1 MSSIKLFKSAQALI
15 KHESFGK
22 ASKSIGLT
30 QSALSQNIKKLEDH
44 YGVKFFQRENGKTKP
59 TVYGEMLISLTDE
72 IVDIEDKIINQI
84 SLIDNTKAG
93 LLKIGLDPYL
103 SGAILE
109 PIISDMMGIY
119 PEIKYRFFYLST
131 YSGVA
136 QLKANKFDILISYDQ
151 RNIRPDSNKDLDTLD
166 VIPIK
171 IDAPKFYAKENHEI
185 FKNNKE
191 ISIDDIFGHNIYTTL
206 PPAWFHDFYEKELGK
221 DIPYSEIVDKIFLVS
236 ADQNLHL
243 KMVEKGN
250 GIGIF
255 YEFDLINSKEQLKL
269 IPIKNFPEKLNA
281 MIAINKKW
289 VKSQIA
295 KIFLEM
301 VSSRF
306 S

>member
-30 QSALSQNIKKLEDH
+30 QSALSQNIKKLENH

-59 TVYGEMLISLTDE
+59 TVYGEMLLSLTDE
-72 IVDIEDKIINQI
+72 IVDIEEKIVNQI
-84 SLIDNTKAG
+84 SLINNSDAG

-103 SGAILE
+103 SGTILE
-109 PIISDMMGIY
+109 PIISEMMGIY
-119 PEIKYRFFYLST
+119 PNIKYRFFYLST

-136 QLKANKFDILISYDQ
+136 QLKANKFDILISFDEREY
-151 RNIRPDSNKDLDTLD
+151 RLNSNKNLDTLD

-171 IDAPKFYAKENHEI
+171 INPPKFYAREDHEI
-185 FKNNKE
+185 FNQNE
-191 ISIDDIFGHNIYTTL
+191 ISIENIFDYNIYTTL
-206 PPAWFHDFYEKELGK
+206 PPA
-221 DIPYSEIVDKIFLVS
+221 
-236 ADQNLHL
+236 
-243 KMVEKGN
+243 
-250 GIGIF
+250 GIF
-255 YEFDLINSKEQLKL
+255 YEFDLLNSKEQLKT
-269 IPIKNFPEKLNA
+269 IPIRNYPEKLNA

-289 VKSQIA
+289 IKPQIA

-301 VSSRF
+301 VSGRF

>member
-1 MSSIKLFKSAQALI
+1 MSSIKLFKSAQALV

-30 QSALSQNIKKLEDH
+30 QSALSQNIKKLENH

-59 TVYGEMLISLTDE
+59 TVYGEMLLSLTDE
-72 IVDIEDKIINQI
+72 IVDIEEKIVNQI
-84 SLIDNTKAG
+84 SLINNSDAG

-103 SGAILE
+103 SGTILE
-109 PIISDMMGIY
+109 PIISEMMEIY
-119 PEIKYRFFYLST
+119 PDIKYRFFYLST

-136 QLKANKFDILISYDQ
+136 QLRANKFDILISFDEREY
-151 RNIRPDSNKDLDTLD
+151 RLNSNKNLDTLE

-171 IDAPKFYAKENHEI
+171 IKPPKFYAREDHEI
-185 FKNNKE
+185 FKDNE
-191 ISIDDIFGHNIYTTL
+191 ISIENIFDHNIYTTL
-206 PPAWFHDFYEKELGK
+206 PPAWFHNFYEKEVGE
-221 DIPYSEIVDKIFLVS
+221 DVPYSHIVDKVSLVS

-243 KMVEKGN
+243 RMVEKGD

-255 YEFDLINSKEQLKL
+255 YEFDLLNSKEQLKT
-269 IPIKNFPEKLNA
+269 IPIRNYPEKLNA

-289 VKSQIA
+289 VKPQIA

-301 VSSRF
+301 VSGRF